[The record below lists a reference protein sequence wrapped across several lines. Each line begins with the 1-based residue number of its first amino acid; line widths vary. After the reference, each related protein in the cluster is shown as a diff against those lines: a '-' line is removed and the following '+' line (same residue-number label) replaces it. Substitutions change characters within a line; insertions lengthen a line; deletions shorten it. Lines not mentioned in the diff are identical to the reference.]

1 MIWVEHDGR
10 KVMMKVEEDS
20 DDSASDGELYVSNA
34 VEGEGVQHKVCLVV
48 CRCPCLCPCAHANA
62 HAYARIHTHGHTAQ
76 GVYPAA
82 PKATKLTEA
91 EDIIR
96 EQTLEMEKLALRVE
110 RQALLLED
118 RLEAEADLRKENK
131 LQRELIEKL
140 EAGAAA
146 LHSEQESLKQAMRI
160 VVTER
165 DQARADHRGAM
176 LEAAS
181 SHAMLQDAGRYI
193 EHLRNDIAVLTMNL
207 HASREETKTFAEAA
221 AYAHHTAQELKAK
234 GSAGESDGFAMS
246 HITASIQE
254 AVKEV
259 QGLPEDERKKQV
271 KALRLRWH
279 PDKNPILKEFATEVS
294 KVLNAAVTA
303 MEEAIAKEKAAADRQ
318 ADAGA
323 DASEE

>member
-1 MIWVEHDGR
+1 MTLPRMTSFTIPTPSRGKGCSTRCVLVGAR
-10 KVMMKVEEDS
+10 
-20 DDSASDGELYVSNA
+20 
-34 VEGEGVQHKVCLVV
+34 VCA
-48 CRCPCLCPCAHANA
+48 PAHANA

-165 DQARADHRGAM
+165 DQARTDHRGAM

-221 AYAHHTAQELKAK
+221 AHAHHTAQELKAK
-234 GSAGESDGFAMS
+234 GSTGESDGFAMS

-303 MEEAIAKEKAAADRQ
+303 MEEAIAKEKAAADSQ
-318 ADAGA
+318 ADAAA